1 MNGKTHTLTQMT
13 EETRHRLLILAD
25 MGNEPDEEQQ
35 MVHMIIDSNA
45 FDLEGLIAVTGI
57 FLRPGMTE
65 PFKKVTH
72 PELFYPIIDA
82 YEAVLDNLKQHADGW
97 HDPDDLRAL
106 VKAGQPEYGMGGVG
120 DGQSSPGSERIV
132 EALTSDDPRPL
143 WVVVNAG
150 SNTLA
155 QALWDVRDRYDP
167 ETVDALV
174 AKLRVFENGAQDNAG
189 AWACHEFPTL
199 HWMRSNYQTYC
210 YGGPALDGEVNGER
224 DPNNLGPYTWEP
236 YAYSPLGQHQWA
248 LEHIKAGHGP
258 VGRAW
263 PLRQFHQGRLVF
275 IEGGGTI
282 PWLGLVN
289 KGLFSIDHPHWGGW
303 SGRFSR
309 EKVQNYWSRH
319 ARVRTDEETVT
330 PFYLYQEAADRWT
343 DPKSGETIENIFAPV
358 FRWRRA
364 FFNDFVCRMDW
375 CVEPYERANHHPV
388 AAVNGDASDTILRI
402 EIPAGKVLPLDAS
415 ASSDPDGDA
424 LDTHWWVYRE
434 AGTYNG
440 EVRIADPHWAIATLT
455 VPEDAAGSQIHVIL
469 EVKDRNPIASLYD
482 YRRIV
487 IDVV

>member
-1 MNGKTHTLTQMT
+1 MDSKNPKLGQ
-13 EETRHRLLILAD
+13 EVRHRLLILAD

-35 MVHMIIDSNA
+35 MVHMIMCSNE
-45 FDLEGLIAVTGI
+45 FDLEGLIAVTGK
-57 FLRPGMTE
+57 FLQPAMAD
-65 PFKKVTH
+65 PFKQVTH

-82 YEAVLDNLKQHADGW
+82 YEEILDNLKRHADGW

-120 DGQSSPGSERIV
+120 TGKSSPGSERIV
-132 EALTSDDPRPL
+132 AALTNGDPRPL

-155 QALWDVRDRYDP
+155 QALWDIRERYEP
-167 ETVDALV
+167 EQVEAFI

-224 DPNNLGPYTWEP
+224 DPNNLGPYTWAP

-258 VGRAW
+258 VGWAW
-263 PLRQFHQGRLVF
+263 PLRQFHQGHLVF
-275 IEGGGTI
+275 IEGGGTT

-309 EKVQNYWSRH
+309 EKVENYWSRH
-319 ARVRTDEETVT
+319 ESVRTDEETVT
-330 PFYLYQEAADRWT
+330 PFTVYQEASDRWT
-343 DPKSGETIENIFAPV
+343 DPESGKTIHNIFAPV

-388 AAVNGDASDTILRI
+388 AAVNGDASDTILQM

-415 ASSDPDGDA
+415 ASSDPDGDD
-424 LDTHWWVYRE
+424 LDIRWWIYRE
-434 AGTYNG
+434 AGTYGG
-440 EVRIADPHWAIATLT
+440 EVHIADPHWAITTLT
-455 VPEDAAGSQIHVIL
+455 IPEDAAGSQIHVIL

-487 IDVV
+487 IDVT